1 MADTADM
8 IRMSKMMTGTTGEG
22 AGKGVSEADVARLK
36 RMMTERGMS
45 DMEKSNATTDMGAE
59 KASMLKRL
67 MEMLSM
73 GASGGMAKRGARR
86 LGEAGKTMS
95 DADRQRVKEIMG
107 REGISD
113 ADRQNLLGKI
123 GRIGMKDGGA
133 VKGGF
138 PDLTGDGKV
147 TKKDILKGR
156 GVKGFK
162 GGGCVMPGRGRSRAM
177 MKK

>member
-8 IRMSKMMTGTTGEG
+8 IRMSKMMTGTTGAG
-22 AGKGVSEADVARLK
+22 AGKAVSEADVARLK
-36 RMMTERGMS
+36 RMMAERGMS

-67 MEMLSM
+67 MQM
-73 GASGGMAKRGARR
+73 
-86 LGEAGKTMS
+86 
-95 DADRQRVKEIMG
+95 MG
-107 REGISD
+107 R
-113 ADRQNLLGKI
+113 R
-123 GRIGMKDGGA
+123 GMKDGGA

>member
-8 IRMSKMMTGTTGEG
+8 IRMSKMMTGITGEG

-36 RMMTERGMS
+36 RMMAERGMS

-59 KASMLKRL
+59 KAGMLKRL
-67 MEMLSM
+67 MEIMQGMKESGRSM
-73 GASGGMAKRGARR
+73 SNRDKMRVEQMTGRR
-86 LGEAGKTMS
+86 K
-95 DADRQRVKEIMG
+95 
-107 REGISD
+107 
-113 ADRQNLLGKI
+113 
-123 GRIGMKDGGA
+123 GMKDGGA

-162 GGGCVMPGRGRSRAM
+162 GGGCVMPGRGTSRAM

>member
-22 AGKGVSEADVARLK
+22 AGKAVSDADIARVK
-36 RMMTERGMS
+36 RMMAERGMS
-45 DMEKSNATTDMGAE
+45 DMEKSNATTDMSAE
-59 KASMLKRL
+59 KASMFKRL

-86 LGEAGKTMS
+86 L
-95 DADRQRVKEIMG
+95 
-107 REGISD
+107 
-113 ADRQNLLGKI
+113 
-123 GRIGMKDGGA
+123 GMKDGGA

-162 GGGCVMPGRGRSRAM
+162 GGGCVMPGRGTSRAM